1 MSLHFYW
8 AIEFSRV
15 RKDNFTGSF
24 VFLTFYGKFTV
35 SFGFVPASFDS
46 PVPCWHSA
54 LLPTPIALKRPSTCF
69 EFVAASFDSPVPSWH
84 SALLPTPIALKRS
97 STCFE
102 FVAASFDSPVPCW
115 HSALLPTSIALK
127 RSSTCFEFIP
137 VPVNFTL
144 TVLMFYSI

>member
-24 VFLTFYGKFTV
+24 VCLIFYGKFTV
-35 SFGFVPASFDS
+35 SFVFVTASFNS
-46 PVPCWHSA
+46 AVPCWHSA

-69 EFVAASFDSPVPSWH
+69 EFVTASFNSPVLSWH
-84 SALLPTPIALKRS
+84 SALLPTLIALKRS
-97 STCFE
+97 LTCFE
-102 FVAASFDSPVPCW
+102 FNTASLSPVSFFP
-115 HSALLPTSIALK
+115 K